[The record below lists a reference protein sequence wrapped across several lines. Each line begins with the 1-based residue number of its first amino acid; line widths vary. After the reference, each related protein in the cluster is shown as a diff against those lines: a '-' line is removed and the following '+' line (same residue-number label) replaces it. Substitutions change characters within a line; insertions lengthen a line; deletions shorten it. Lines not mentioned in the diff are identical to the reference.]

1 VRPDRYVCGVFKEE
15 RADAFAAAF
24 QEKLASPVRDAS
36 FQIDRANT
44 GFDRS

>member
-1 VRPDRYVCGVFKEE
+1 VFKEE

-24 QEKLASPVRDAS
+24 QEKLASSVRDAS

-44 GFDRS
+44 GFQR